1 MDKKKTP
8 APAKKI
14 APKATELTATVP
26 AENPASAP
34 ASEPAKAATK
44 AAPAVRKAA
53 SAKPAAKAASVAK
66 TAAKAEAG
74 KPAVTAK
81 VATRKPRA
89 AKGEA
94 KAEQQAVLAE
104 AEGPKRILCIAC
116 VVSGRPFM
124 KEAAKAGHK
133 VIVLTGEKRLKDEWP
148 RDILEEVI
156 AVPDIFDEKVVRKVI
171 AYISQRRKI
180 DRIVPMGD
188 FDVEIACMLREHM
201 RVPGMGETTMRYFR
215 DKLAMRMKTR
225 EDGIPVPDFVHVL
238 NHDEVFQYMQRVPA
252 PWVIKPR
259 QEAASM
265 GIEVLKDDQAVWKKI
280 MELGDKQSH
289 YLLEKYTPGDVYHVD
304 SVVSERDVVFA
315 SVSRYGTPM
324 LDLNKSGGVFTTR
337 TIDRKSADYKA
348 LVEINRQVVASL
360 GLVRGVTHI
369 EYIKGR
375 EDGKFYFLEA
385 GARVGAAKIP
395 DVAWYATD
403 VCLWFEWAKI
413 ETQTTYTLPKVRN
426 GYAGGIV
433 CLARQENP
441 DMTSYNDPEVVWV
454 QKKKHH
460 AGVIV
465 RSDDPKRVEE
475 LVNQY
480 AARFAQDFMAH
491 VPLKA

>member
-1 MDKKKTP
+1 LDKKKTP
-8 APAKKI
+8 ATTKKV
-14 APKATELTATVP
+14 APKAAELTATVP
-26 AENPASAP
+26 ASPVAEASAP
-34 ASEPAKAATK
+34 ATPPSPRATAAKPVAKRTAA
-44 AAPAVRKAA
+44 
-53 SAKPAAKAASVAK
+53 AKPAV
-66 TAAKAEAG
+66 TKAEA
-74 KPAVTAK
+74 PQATAK
-81 VATRKPRA
+81 VATRKA
-89 AKGEA
+89 STSKGEA
-94 KAEQQAVLAE
+94 KAAQKALLAE
-104 AEGPKRILCIAC
+104 QDGPKRILCIAC
-116 VVSGRPFM
+116 LVSGRPFM
-124 KEAAKAGHK
+124 KEATKAGHK

-148 RDILEEVI
+148 RDILEEII
-156 AVPDIFDEKVVRKVI
+156 AVPDIFDEKVVRNVI

-215 DKLAMRMKTR
+215 DKLAMRVKTR

-238 NHDEVFQYMQRVPA
+238 NHDEVHAYMQRVPA

-280 MELGDKQSH
+280 MELGDKQSY

-304 SVVSERDVVFA
+304 SVVAEREVEFA
-315 SVSRYGTPM
+315 SVSKYGTPM

-348 LVEINRQVVASL
+348 LIEINKQVVASL

-403 VCLWFEWAKI
+403 VCLWFEWTKI
-413 ETQTTYTLPKVRN
+413 ETQTNYTLPKVRN
-426 GYAGGIV
+426 GYAGAIV

-441 DMTSYNDPEVVWV
+441 DLTPYNDPEVVWV

-480 AARFAQDFMAH
+480 AVRFAQDFMAH
-491 VPLKA
+491 VPMKA